1 MQSPRAFLVDL
12 VKFQSRRYSPDDRR
26 REMLIF
32 PPFYFGRIFYFGG
45 ISLNS
50 KKINVKKMTVIAVL
64 CAMAYIC
71 TFLLHFKF
79 QFLTFDFKDAII
91 AISALIYGPVAGLLT
106 SFIVAF
112 LEFITVSDTGV
123 YGLIMNFLSSAAF
136 SVTAGL
142 VYKYKRTF
150 YGAIF
155 AVVSAVFAVIAVM
168 LLANI
173 FITPFYMGATADAVI
188 NLIPTMLL
196 PFNAVKSVM
205 NAALTLL
212 IYKPITQAFFKL
224 TLTEKKAYNS
234 GNGLRTIILMVSAL
248 VVAVIAVLIFVFMI
262 HGQVVA
268 G

>member
-1 MQSPRAFLVDL
+1 M
-12 VKFQSRRYSPDDRR
+12 Y
-26 REMLIF
+26 
-32 PPFYFGRIFYFGG
+32 
-45 ISLNS
+45 S
-50 KKINVKKMTVIAVL
+50 KKVNIKKMTVIAVL
-64 CAMAYIC
+64 CALAYIC

-91 AISALIYGPVAGLLT
+91 AISALIYGPIAGVLS

-112 LEFITVSDTGV
+112 IEFITVSDTGV

-150 YGAIF
+150 FGAIF
-155 AVVSAVFAVIAVM
+155 AVISAVFAVIGVM

-173 FITPFYMGATADAVI
+173 FITPFYMGVATSAVVK
-188 NLIPTMLL
+188 LIPTMLL
-196 PFNAVKSVM
+196 PFNAVKSVI
-205 NAALTLL
+205 NAALTLV
-212 IYKPITQAFFKL
+212 IYKPITTAFGKL
-224 TLTEKKAYNS
+224 SLTEKKNYNS
-234 GNGLRTIILMVSAL
+234 GSGVRTVVLMVSAL
-248 VVAVIAVLIFVFMI
+248 AVAAAAVLIFVFML